1 MRGQGGSGGV
11 RGVLGPPEAA
21 LPSDWKSSV
30 IAAIFKKGITTLAS
44 NYRPVALTSILCKV
58 LETLVRDHILAHLV
72 SNNLLSKRQ
81 YGFLPKRSTTL
92 QLLKVLD
99 EWSVC
104 LERGEPVAAIYTD
117 FQKVFDKVPHRRLL
131 AKLKAYGIRKE
142 VIRWIEAF
150 LVGRRQRV
158 EVNGQASAWEEVFS
172 GVPQG
177 SVLGPL

>member
-1 MRGQGGSGGV
+1 M
-11 RGVLGPPEAA
+11 
-21 LPSDWKSSV
+21 
-30 IAAIFKKGITTLAS
+30 
-44 NYRPVALTSILCKV
+44 
-58 LETLVRDHILAHLV
+58 ETLVRDHILAHLV

-104 LERGEPVAAIYTD
+104 LERGEPVDAIYTD
-117 FQKVFDKVPHRRLL
+117 FQKAFDKVPHRRLL

-150 LVGRRQRV
+150 LVGRQQRV

-177 SVLGPL
+177 SVLGPLLFVIYINDLPDSVLSTLMLYADDSKVYRSIASELDGAQLQDDLHAMYH